1 MQGMELVKDPVTKEP
16 ANEAMTELFETTRQR
31 GLLIG
36 AGGVGN
42 AFRFTPPLVAQKE
55 HINQALEILDEAI
68 AEVMETVQ

>member
-1 MQGMELVKDPVTKEP
+1 MQGIEFVKDLVTKEP
-16 ANEAMTELFETTRQR
+16 ANEIVSELFEQTRER

-55 HINQALEILDEAI
+55 HIDQAMQILDESI
-68 AEVMETVQ
+68 AAVMEMV